1 MDADKI
7 KTILLF
13 PIKDAYARQQF
24 LVACLLTLAGMAVP
38 IVPLLILM
46 GYGARIARQIV
57 IEKKEPAMT
66 EWDNWN
72 EFLMDGARLFGIR
85 LLFILPVFFL
95 AILGQASIMI
105 SLFFVEGNSSQ
116 QPSPFGGVMAVIGI
130 AIFVLAFL
138 LAIVVGFCLMAAET
152 HVIAK
157 SSFSAGLQFKEWW
170 PILKN
175 GIGAFLTAYLI
186 MLLVSFAFSFII
198 GFAIITIVL
207 ICILPFILVPYS
219 AYLALVAHALYAQ
232 AYASSRAYL
241 SSTMDRP

>member
-24 LVACLLTLAGMAVP
+24 LVACLLTLAGMAIP
-38 IVPLLILM
+38 IIPLLILT

-57 IEKKEPAMT
+57 LEKKEPAMT

-95 AILGQASIMI
+95 AILGQAFVMI
-105 SLFFVEGNSSQ
+105 SLFLIEGNSSQ
-116 QPSPFGGVMAVIGI
+116 QPSPLGGVMVIAGM

-138 LAIVVGFCLMAAET
+138 LAIPIGFFLMTAET
-152 HVIAK
+152 HVAVK
-157 SSFSAGLQFKEWW
+157 RSFSAGLQFKEWW
-170 PILKN
+170 LILKN

-186 MLLVSFAFSFII
+186 MLIVSLAFSFII

-219 AYLALVAHALYAQ
+219 AYLALVAQALYAQ

-241 SSTMDRP
+241 SSTKDQL